1 MTMMKLNGQRALF
14 VLAVVVVWYFCL
26 PRLHAQNPDQL
37 LLAESAAK
45 AKSILQQTIGA
56 LGGPAY
62 MDLRSSDCRGRYAQ
76 FQHSG
81 EVGGYIELRQVR
93 ALPDKSRVEYDDKAR
108 IADVYAGD
116 QGWTMDRGGVS
127 EEPADVLA
135 DYQESLKIDINNILR
150 FRMDD
155 ASLIFRYGGTDV
167 VDLKRADWVEIGDHE
182 GHTLRIAIDKGTHLP
197 IRSIMTKRD
206 PKTGERIQQDTA
218 FTSYHLTDGVQIP
231 FRVSRFLNGR
241 QTYEAFLDS
250 CTLNSNL
257 PPDFFTRASL
267 EKHFDELNGKTK
279 KKK

>member
-1 MTMMKLNGQRALF
+1 MMKLNGRRALF
-14 VLAVVVVWYFCL
+14 VLAVVVVWCFCL
-26 PRLHAQNPDQL
+26 PRLRAQNPDQL

-62 MDLRSSDCRGRYAQ
+62 VDLRNSDCRGRYAQ

-93 ALPDKSRVEYDDKAR
+93 ALPDKSRVEYDDKGR

-127 EEPADVLA
+127 EEPADILA

-150 FRMDD
+150 SRMND
-155 ASLIFRYGGTDV
+155 ATLIFRYGGTDV

-182 GHTLRIAIDKGTHLP
+182 GHTLRVAIDKGTHLP
-197 IRSIMTKRD
+197 IRSVMTKRD

-218 FTSYHLTDGVQIP
+218 FTSYHLTDGVQIA

-267 EKHFDELNGKTK
+267 EKHFAELNGKTK